1 MMYNEN
7 YVNAVATGNKSVINS
22 KGEWIYSC
30 AEIGAALGINP
41 NAVRAGAKRIFGTSF
56 RMEFTLDEARKIKAY
71 FDSLTAEKEEM
82 RVKALFDALQI
93 PFENDRSEA

>member
-1 MMYNEN
+1 M
-7 YVNAVATGNKSVINS
+7 VNA

-41 NAVRAGAKRIFGTSF
+41 NTIRAGAKRLFGNTC

-71 FDSLTAEKEEM
+71 FESITAEQEEM
-82 RVKALFDALQI
+82 RIKALFDALNI
-93 PFENDRSEA
+93 RFEPAEGC